1 MAHASAAEK
10 AKQQAKKR
18 RKQNKQKVTE
28 RPVSDESKY
37 LILKHDASVSQLP
50 AHKLKEL
57 ERLEKEREERK
68 TAERE
73 ERVHG
78 TEHEFSDKIEALIT
92 RRIKYSEMISAADTE
107 TDAKK
112 AKRMKRRG
120 TRMLKKV
127 TEKISAME
135 QQLAAWKDGEA
146 ERQASSTSRSKSQA

>member
-28 RPVSDESKY
+28 RPISEESRY

-50 AHKLKEL
+50 VHKLKEL
-57 ERLEKEREERK
+57 ERLEKERAERL
-68 TAERE
+68 ARERE
-73 ERVHG
+73 ERVHS
-78 TEHEFSDKIEALIT
+78 TEHEFSDKIEALVT
-92 RRIKYSEMISAADTE
+92 RRIKYNEMIAAADTE
-107 TDAKK
+107 QDPKK

-127 TEKISAME
+127 TEKIAAME
-135 QQLAAWKDGEA
+135 QQLAEWKDGEA